1 MKYLIL
7 GLMVLCSLS
16 CQQKSKEE
24 KEALTVVAL
33 ENNFDWLIGNW
44 QRSNETE
51 GKQTYE
57 NWVKVNKDTYQGFGF
72 TIKENDT
79 IWKEDMRLVH
89 VSDAWNFEVKGKGET
104 DATVFIL
111 TKIEEDNFIC
121 ENEANEFPKKISYSK
136 SDHGILAVISGG
148 DLEIPFEFGP
158 FNMN

>member
-33 ENNFDWLIGNW
+33 
-44 QRSNETE
+44 
-51 GKQTYE
+51 
-57 NWVKVNKDTYQGFGF
+57 VNR
-72 TIKENDT
+72 I
-79 IWKEDMRLVH
+79 EDMRLVH
-89 VSDAWNFEVKGKGET
+89 VSDTWNFEVKGKGET